1 VGIDYGQ
8 HDDVLWGM
16 YGYQGSSEV
25 TATSFFVDVAAK
37 LQQSAPRNRVMIGE
51 SIRTLLDLHDE
62 LLEPKWVNNKES
74 IERYILPNYTGNDGR
89 PVNY

>member
-1 VGIDYGQ
+1 MRQHVAPKLRENDVDDVGIRVGIDYGQ

-62 LLEPKWVNNKES
+62 LL
-74 IERYILPNYTGNDGR
+74 
-89 PVNY
+89 